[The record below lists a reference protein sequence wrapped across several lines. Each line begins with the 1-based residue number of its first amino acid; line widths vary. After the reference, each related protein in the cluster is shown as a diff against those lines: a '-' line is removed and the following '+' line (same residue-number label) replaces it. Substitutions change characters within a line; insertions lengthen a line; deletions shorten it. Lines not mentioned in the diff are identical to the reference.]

1 MSYANKTG
9 SLWVYSNDE
18 EINLSYD
25 IVKGFVFKS
34 KLNGETVNE
43 PEPNND
49 SGIL

>member
-9 SLWVYSNDE
+9 SLWVYSSDE

-25 IVKGFVFKS
+25 IVNGFVFKS
-34 KLNGETVNE
+34 KLIGETVNE

-49 SGIL
+49 RGIL